1 MSMTRFFSRF
11 MGVLVLD
18 PLAFEEIEANRHA
31 AMQSV
36 IVVVLVCLAGGLAA
50 MGLGLAGLSGF
61 VVGTVVSLG
70 AWLVW
75 VSVLTALGTIAMPER
90 QTSSDIPELLRVLGF
105 ASAPG
110 VFIAL
115 AAMPP
120 AAPMIMTIVM
130 AWTIAAAVVGVRQ
143 ALDYRSLPRAVAV
156 CVISW
161 VLSFG
166 VVMAALMM
174 FSQTVS

>member
-1 MSMTRFFSRF
+1 
-11 MGVLVLD
+11 
-18 PLAFEEIEANRHA
+18 
-31 AMQSV
+31 
-36 IVVVLVCLAGGLAA
+36 
-50 MGLGLAGLSGF
+50 
-61 VVGTVVSLG
+61 
-70 AWLVW
+70 
-75 VSVLTALGTIAMPER
+75 
-90 QTSSDIPELLRVLGF
+90 
-105 ASAPG
+105 
-110 VFIAL
+110 
-115 AAMPP
+115 
-120 AAPMIMTIVM
+120 MIMTIVM